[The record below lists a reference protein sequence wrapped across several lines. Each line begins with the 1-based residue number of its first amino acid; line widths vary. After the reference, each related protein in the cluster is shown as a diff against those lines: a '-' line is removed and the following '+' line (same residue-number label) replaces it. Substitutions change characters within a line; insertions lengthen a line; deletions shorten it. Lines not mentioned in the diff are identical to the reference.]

1 MKTVSEKVH
10 VVLAAG
16 GSGTRMNAGDN
27 KIFLDAGGKSVL
39 LRSMHL
45 FDGLID
51 RMVVICRPEDESR
64 IREIISGSGVSYSV
78 STAYGGDTRQHSVL
92 NGLKSLDAGPDDIV
106 LIHDAARCMTP
117 RDVILQILDSCER
130 SGSGVAAI
138 PAVNTMKYA
147 DSEMNVLRTADRK
160 DLYEVQT
167 PQGFRYGL
175 LLRSYMKAESDG
187 FTATDDASVVEHAG
201 YRVLLVRGSK
211 KNIKVTEKEDLVMI
225 NALLHGDIPMYR
237 IGMGY
242 DVHRLTE
249 GRKLIL
255 CGIEIPHSLGLLGH
269 SDADVA
275 LHALMDAM
283 LGAAAL
289 GDIGQHFPDTSD
301 KFKGISSLLLLKEV
315 IRMIRNA
322 GYEFVNADI
331 TIAAQKPKLAPYI
344 HDMIQKTSTVLS
356 CDPGQINIKAT
367 TTEKLGFEGREE
379 GISAQAVCF
388 LRKT

>member
-27 KIFLDAGGKSVL
+27 KIFLDAGGKSIL

-45 FDGLID
+45 FDSLID
-51 RMVVICRPEDESR
+51 RMVVVCRPEDESR

-211 KNIKVTEKEDLVMI
+211 KNIKVTEKEDLLMI
-225 NALLHGDIPMYR
+225 NELLHGDIPMYR

-289 GDIGQHFPDTSD
+289 GDIGHHFPDTSD

-344 HDMIQKTSTVLS
+344 HDMIQKTSTALS

>member
-1 MKTVSEKVH
+1 MKTVSEKVY

-51 RMVVICRPEDESR
+51 RMVVVCRPEDESR

-92 NGLKSLDAGPDDIV
+92 NGLKLLDAGPDDIV

-147 DSEMNVLRTADRK
+147 DSEMNVLRTADRN

-201 YRVLLVRGSK
+201 YSVLLVRGSK

-225 NALLHGDIPMYR
+225 NALLHGDSPMYR

>member
-51 RMVVICRPEDESR
+51 RMVVVCRPEDESR

-175 LLRSYMKAESDG
+175 LLRSYMKADSDG